1 MIVVAVLT
9 VRRAE
14 LARFRAYEA
23 FAIAC
28 VRAHGGALERAI
40 ELDEP
45 DPTRVRE
52 LHVLRFPDAEAF
64 VRFRADPAL
73 AARQGDR
80 AAAVLDTVVWTGVD
94 GPAY

>member
-23 FAIAC
+23 FAIGR
-28 VRAHGGALERAI
+28 VRAHGGALERCV
-40 ELDEP
+40 ELDGPAPELL
-45 DPTRVRE
+45 RE
-52 LHVLRFPDAEAF
+52 LHVLRFPDAAALAAY
-64 VRFRADPAL
+64 RADPAL
-73 AARQGDR
+73 AARQAER
-80 AAAVLDTVVWTGVD
+80 AAAVVDTVVWTGVD